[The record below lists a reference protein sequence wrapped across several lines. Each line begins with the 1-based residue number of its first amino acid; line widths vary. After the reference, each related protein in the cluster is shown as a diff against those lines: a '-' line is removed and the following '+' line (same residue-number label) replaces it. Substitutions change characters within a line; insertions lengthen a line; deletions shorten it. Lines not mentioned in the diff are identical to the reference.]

1 MKDDFV
7 PSWLEDPTAYAQSTN
22 LDMSTVLL
30 VAGANLVVGIVC
42 VTIFEV
48 LTDNTSCLSL
58 DFRNSGLSS
67 SLPRDVFSQRETHAR
82 IHSTNRSRRRTKTWR
97 SALLGET
104 ADAAVGGIGEFLHS

>member
-48 LTDNTSCLSL
+48 LTDTHILSITRL
-58 DFRNSGLSS
+58 SQFRFIVVVTQRCILPKRNSCQDPLHESFTS
-67 SLPRDVFSQRETHAR
+67 KDKNLALRSL
-82 IHSTNRSRRRTKTWR
+82 
-97 SALLGET
+97 G
-104 ADAAVGGIGEFLHS
+104 

>member
-48 LTDNTSCLSL
+48 LTDNTSCITRLSQFRFIVVVTQRCIL
-58 DFRNSGLSS
+58 PKRNSCQDPLQESFTS
-67 SLPRDVFSQRETHAR
+67 KDKNLALRSL
-82 IHSTNRSRRRTKTWR
+82 
-97 SALLGET
+97 G
-104 ADAAVGGIGEFLHS
+104 